1 MRTRNLLIG
10 ALSGAVALLIVW
22 GIYMLQLKQL
32 EERQRV
38 LVPVPAAFIPAGTLL
53 EEGMLDWM
61 SLDPGSLHADTV
73 MAADMIAGMENAV
86 PLGRHEPILAWK
98 LDRHRLAPARGQA
111 TFRIPREYI
120 LSIAG
125 SIRAGDAVGLYA
137 SQAGASRRL
146 FAHDVRVSS
155 VRTAAGEEVGMRQ
168 ASLEALAANDRERLY
183 ASRRQ
188 ADGVID
194 AIDLNLTEAEWL
206 EIDRLCKAGDAKLV
220 IALSPDRMPEG
231 GG

>member
-1 MRTRNLLIG
+1 MRARNVLIG
-10 ALSGAVALLIVW
+10 VLSGTVALLIVW

-38 LVPVPAAFIPAGTLL
+38 LVPVPAAFVPAGTLL
-53 EEGMLDWM
+53 EEGMLEWM
-61 SLDPGSLHADTV
+61 PLDPESLHKDTV
-73 MAADMIAGMENAV
+73 LTVEMITGMENVV

-98 LDRHRLAPARGQA
+98 LDRHRLMPARGQA
-111 TFRIPREYI
+111 TFRIPRDYV

-137 SQAGASRRL
+137 SETGASRRL
-146 FAHDVRVSS
+146 FAHDVKVSS
-155 VRTAAGEEVGMRQ
+155 VRTASGEEVGISQ
-168 ASLEALAANDRERLY
+168 ASLGAVATNDRERLY

-194 AIDLNLTEAEWL
+194 AIDLNLSEEEWL
-206 EIDRLCKAGDAKLV
+206 LIDRLCKEGEAKLV
-220 IALSPDRMPEG
+220 IALSPELLVEG
-231 GG
+231 GE